1 MASMRKRAEQRAA
14 EMLDISAFVE
24 EVLASCR
31 EAFLMLAVED
41 DSEESGRKVGEA
53 DDRPE

>member
-1 MASMRKRAEQRAA
+1 MKKRTEQQAA